1 MSESASFQAGSNIAI
16 KVPAH
21 RHAETVAFYRDVVR
35 LPMVEERGDTAVFE
49 FGPMRLWLDRVEHQ
63 SQTDVWLELRTGD
76 LDAATAILATAGA
89 PIRDGLE
96 PLGDLPAHWVSD
108 PAGVVLLLHEQS

>member
-1 MSESASFQAGSNIAI
+1 MSESASFKAGSNIAI

-35 LPMVEERGDTAVFE
+35 LPLVEERGDTAVFE
-49 FGPMRLWLDRVEHQ
+49 FGFMRLWLDRVEHQ
-63 SQTDVWLELRTGD
+63 SQTDIWLELRTRD
-76 LDAATAILATAGA
+76 LDVATAELEKAGA
-89 PIRDGLE
+89 PVRDGLE

-108 PAGVVLLLHEQS
+108 PAGVVLLIHEQT